1 MITDVAGV
9 AVGQWT
15 DADAMTG
22 CTVLLLPEGT
32 VASGEVRGGAPAT
45 REFALLAPERLV
57 STIDA
62 VVLAGGSAFGLAAAD
77 GVMRWLY
84 EHDRGF
90 PTTAVKVPIVVAM
103 GLYDLHRGAVA
114 WPTADAGYAAA
125 AAATGG
131 AFEVGSVGAGIGATT
146 NKWRGPDFM
155 VPGGL
160 VSATERDGELVVS
173 ALLAVNAHGQI
184 DDGEVRSW
192 PEEAPGDRAFQRLTP
207 AGAPAGGSTT
217 IGMVVTNARLDKLAC
232 HWVAQGGHDGFAR
245 ALVPSH
251 GRSDGDALVAA
262 ATGVVDATVDHVR
275 FLACRVVERAIRS
288 LA

>member
-22 CTVLLLPEGT
+22 CTVVLLPEGT

-45 REFALLAPERLV
+45 REFELLAPERLV
-57 STIDA
+57 STVDA
-62 VVLAGGSAFGLAAAD
+62 VVLAGGSAFGLVSAD

-90 PTTAVKVPIVVAM
+90 PTSVAKVPIVVAM
-103 GLYDLHRGAVA
+103 CLYDLHRGAVA

-125 AAATGG
+125 AAASSGT
-131 AFEVGSVGAGIGATT
+131 FEVGPVGAGVGATT

-160 VSATERDGELVVS
+160 ASATERDGDLVVS

-184 DDGEVRSW
+184 DDGEAHPW
-192 PEEAPGDRAFQRLTP
+192 PTEAPGDQAFEALTN
-207 AGAPAGGSTT
+207 TT
-217 IGMVVTNARLDKLAC
+217 IGVVVANARLDKLAC

-262 ATGVVDATVDHVR
+262 ATGEVDATVDHVR

>member
-1 MITDVAGV
+1 M
-9 AVGQWT
+9 
-15 DADAMTG
+15 
-22 CTVLLLPEGT
+22 C
-32 VASGEVRGGAPAT
+32 
-45 REFALLAPERLV
+45 
-57 STIDA
+57 
-62 VVLAGGSAFGLAAAD
+62 
-77 GVMRWLY
+77 
-84 EHDRGF
+84 
-90 PTTAVKVPIVVAM
+90 
-103 GLYDLHRGAVA
+103 LYDLHRGTVA

-131 AFEVGSVGAGIGATT
+131 EFEVGAVGAGIGATT

-160 VSATERDGELVVS
+160 ASATERDGDLVVS

-184 DDGEVRSW
+184 DDGEAHPW
-192 PEEAPGDRAFQRLTP
+192 PAEAPGDRAFEELTN
-207 AGAPAGGSTT
+207 TT
-217 IGMVVTNARLDKLAC
+217 IGVVVTNARLDKLAC

-262 ATGVVDATVDHVR
+262 ATGEVDATVDHVR